1 MTITGDRERQRTR
14 IGDGKE
20 TGLSPQKET
29 ANGARICGARNKELA
44 ATGKGNRDGDGDES
58 IVGVEFDFDFTWVAE
73 PFSLPFCCSHF
84 IESSIFV
91 FRFFPSALLTVFLLV
106 FLFFF
111 LLSTNAAN
119 KCKATT
125 YDFSPWVVYYISAL
139 CFFLLGYSGNWII
152 FLYIYIFQDSRFK

>member
-1 MTITGDRERQRTR
+1 MMTITGDRERQRTR

-29 ANGARICGARNKELA
+29 ADGARICGARNKELA

-73 PFSLPFCCSHF
+73 PFSLPFCCSPF

-111 LLSTNAAN
+111 FYCQPTQQTNA
-119 KCKATT
+119 KQRPTT
-125 YDFSPWVVYYISAL
+125 SHRELCIISPL
-139 CFFLLGYSGNWII
+139 CAFFY
-152 FLYIYIFQDSRFK
+152 